1 MGEKKRQS
9 VTIADT
15 DTQFEF
21 ASAKAHRSLS
31 MSTDHSHDDLQSG
44 FSPAKELPQKA
55 GCSSGS
61 ERPIES
67 DAESGR
73 QQRSTLADAM
83 TAPTRGLSTYV
94 VDDPTSSADEGDIGF
109 SKRTAQLSITSREM
123 IKKCFEGTTTFKLPQ
138 GHPVIA
144 LNQEQVNC
152 ILKAVADETARA
164 SFDMLNSV
172 VTRASQLN
180 LGGGGAT
187 PKQQMHRHF
196 STYSATSA
204 TDTDFA
210 SEGEVT
216 LAPSETTGGRQSED
230 EFWNP
235 DLHREPSVEP
245 SSSILFPTPPIPG
258 CSRDDPRS
266 TKETCQQD
274 SPGAQ
279 TLADLK

>member
-21 ASAKAHRSLS
+21 APAKAHRSLS

-44 FSPAKELPQKA
+44 FSPAKELPQMA

-83 TAPTRGLSTYV
+83 TSPTRGLSTYV

-216 LAPSETTGGRQSED
+216 LAPSETTGGGRVRMSFGTLIYIVSHQL
-230 EFWNP
+230 NLP
-235 DLHREPSVEP
+235 HQ
-245 SSSILFPTPPIPG
+245 SSSQLLLFLDVVEMTLGPLRKLASRTDPG
-258 CSRDDPRS
+258 
-266 TKETCQQD
+266 
-274 SPGAQ
+274 
-279 TLADLK
+279 LKHLLF